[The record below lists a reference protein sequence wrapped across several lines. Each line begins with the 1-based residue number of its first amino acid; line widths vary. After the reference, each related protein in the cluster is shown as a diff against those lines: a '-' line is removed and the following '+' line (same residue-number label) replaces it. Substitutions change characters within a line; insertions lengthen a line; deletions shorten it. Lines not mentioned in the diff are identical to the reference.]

1 MAVYLWAMAAAV
13 LMALPIELDV
23 ELNINRAP
31 GARVRVNIAGITV
44 EYIMALRH
52 GEDGFVLEYKRA
64 NSSRSHTRTLAQM
77 HESRPALDAAMPAI
91 KAGARH
97 IMRNVDAR
105 KLGVQARLGL
115 GDAAA
120 SAMAAGIMCILA
132 AGFCAVADTPPEIDV
147 QPDYAHRTF
156 VLRAQGMFC
165 LRLGH
170 IIGAGQ
176 FCKEA
181 FRRWI
186 GRTILPRLKA

>member
-132 AGFCAVADTPPEIDV
+132 AGFCAVADAPPE
-147 QPDYAHRTF
+147 QTCSPTMRTARLYCARKACF
-156 VLRAQGMFC
+156 ACDWGILSAQG
-165 LRLGH
+165 LRVQ
-170 IIGAGQ
+170 AN
-176 FCKEA
+176 FA
-181 FRRWI
+181 RRRSDD
-186 GRTILPRLKA
+186 G